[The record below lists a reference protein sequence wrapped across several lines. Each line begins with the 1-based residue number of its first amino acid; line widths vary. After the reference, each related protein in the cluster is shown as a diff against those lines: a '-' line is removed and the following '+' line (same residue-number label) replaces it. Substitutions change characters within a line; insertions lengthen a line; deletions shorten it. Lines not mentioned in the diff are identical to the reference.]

1 MTEVS
6 KADFEPIVIGKI
18 NGASGIKGWVKVF
31 SNTDPRENILNYKPW
46 FLKLNGQWQEVTIT
60 NGREQGKT
68 IVAHIK
74 GVDERNLAETY
85 IGAEIAINKSQL
97 PVLDEGDYYWSDLI
111 GLKVVNLSEQELGQ
125 VKKLMETGANDVL
138 VVKTASKEELL
149 IPYVL
154 DYSIIKVDLTAGQ
167 ITVDWELDY

>member
-1 MTEVS
+1 MTEAV
-6 KADFEPIVIGKI
+6 KADFEPMVIGKI

-31 SNTDPRENILNYKPW
+31 SNTDPRENIFNYKPW
-46 FLKLNGQWQEVTIT
+46 FLKLNGQWREVTIT

-68 IVAHIK
+68 LVAHID
-74 GVDERNLAETY
+74 GVDERNLAETF
-85 IGAEIAINKSQL
+85 IGAEIAIDKTQL
-97 PVLDEGDYYWSDLI
+97 AILEEGDYYWSDLV
-111 GLKVVNLSEQELGQ
+111 GLAVVNLAGQELGS

-154 DYSIIKVDLTAGQ
+154 DYSIIKVDLAAGQ
-167 ITVDWELDY
+167 MTVDWELDY